1 MFSFLGIYPNWL
13 IMPTILCLR
22 GLDVKAG
29 TKDIR
34 TFFKFSRIPDGGV
47 FITGGSLREAF
58 IAFTTEKD
66 AQLALCHSGK
76 TLKGSKVTLHRSSL
90 EELEKKLKLLLKKKK
105 PSSTVVSVTRPQKP
119 PLSAMQPP
127 KSADAE
133 PSTAS
138 PVDPRIE
145 RLCSSSPITSDP
157 QPSPAIDSE
166 TAFLL
171 GVCTV
176 LGLQSSHQ
184 EVNKALVQTVDK
196 ICSTTTSLEMKPEQ
210 SLCPKS
216 GYVRLFGMPQS
227 ASKELIC
234 RFFKG
239 LQVQEVIVNVK
250 LGLSSGCLVKFASE
264 SEACKALLFSQQ
276 LLDSNPIE
284 VRNAS
289 EMMWTGALQ
298 MCGDEWIVGEGYE
311 PKKSPFKE
319 MNCEPKTAVLQKRR
333 RLDQLNHD
341 PPKKQKPCDDAP
353 PKREYMVVVER
364 LPTIITKTEI
374 KELLGCPNVPHK
386 NVLHLLD
393 GDGNRTDT
401 AFVLFNCLEDY
412 EYAMNLTGCHVGNNV
427 IQVSSTTQLMMKDMM
442 AKAFSWTAEHSRKK
456 TLVNGKSL
464 SVGNGR
470 RVRPSG
476 SDLPI

>member
-1 MFSFLGIYPNWL
+1 M
-13 IMPTILCLR
+13 
-22 GLDVKAG
+22 KAG

-34 TFFKFSRIPDGGV
+34 TFFKSSRIPDGGV
-47 FITGGSLREAF
+47 YITGGSLSEAF
-58 IAFTTEKD
+58 IAFTTERD
-66 AQLALCHSGK
+66 AQLALRRSGK

-90 EELEKKLKLLLKKKK
+90 EELEKKLKLLLKKDK

-119 PLSAMQPP
+119 PPLAKQP
-127 KSADAE
+127 SRSTE

-138 PVDPRIE
+138 PLDPRLE
-145 RLCSSSPITSDP
+145 RPCSSSPITSDP
-157 QPSPAIDSE
+157 QPSPAIDSG

-176 LGLQSSHQ
+176 LGLRSSHQ
-184 EVNKALVQTVDK
+184 EVNKASVQSVDK
-196 ICSTTTSLEMKPEQ
+196 IGSTTTSNEMKPEQ
-210 SLCPKS
+210 SVCPKS

-264 SEACKALLFSQQ
+264 NEACKALLFSQQ

-289 EMMWTGALQ
+289 EMMWTDALQ
-298 MCGDEWIVGEGYE
+298 MCGAERIVGEGLE
-311 PKKSPFKE
+311 PKKSHFKE
-319 MNCEPKTAVLQKRR
+319 MNCEPTTAVSQKRR
-333 RLDQLNHD
+333 RLSQLNHD
-341 PPKKQKPCDDAP
+341 PPKKQRPGGDAP
-353 PKREYMVVVER
+353 PKQEYMVVVEH
-364 LPTIITKTEI
+364 LPRIITKTEI
-374 KELLGCPNVPHK
+374 KELLGCPNVAHK
-386 NVLHLLD
+386 KVLHLLD

-401 AFVLFNCLEDY
+401 AFVLFDCLEDY

-427 IQVSSTTQLMMKDMM
+427 IRVSSTTRLKMKDMM
-442 AKAFSWTAEHSRKK
+442 AKAFSWKAEHSRKK
-456 TLVNGKSL
+456 TLVNGEFL
-464 SVGNGR
+464 SVRNGW
-470 RVRPSG
+470 RVRPNG
-476 SDLPI
+476 SDLHI

>member
-1 MFSFLGIYPNWL
+1 M
-13 IMPTILCLR
+13 
-22 GLDVKAG
+22 KAG
-29 TKDIR
+29 AKDIR
-34 TFFKFSRIPDGGV
+34 TFFKCSRIPDGGV
-47 FITGGSLREAF
+47 YITGGSLREAF
-58 IAFTTEKD
+58 IAFTTERD
-66 AQLALCHSGK
+66 AQLALRRSGK
-76 TLKGSKVTLHRSSL
+76 TLRGSKVTLHRSSL

-105 PSSTVVSVTRPQKP
+105 PSSTVVSVTRPQQPP
-119 PLSAMQPP
+119 PLTMQSP
-127 KSADAE
+127 KSTDAE

-138 PVDPRIE
+138 PLDPRIE
-145 RLCSSSPITSDP
+145 RPCSSPITSDP
-157 QPSPAIDSE
+157 QPSPAIDSG

-171 GVCTV
+171 GVCSV

-184 EVNKALVQTVDK
+184 EVNKALVQSADK
-196 ICSTTTSLEMKPEQ
+196 ICSTTTSIETKPEQ

-264 SEACKALLFSQQ
+264 DEACKALLFSQQ

-311 PKKSPFKE
+311 PKKGPFKE

-333 RLDQLNHD
+333 CLNQLNHD
-341 PPKKQKPCDDAP
+341 PPKKQRPGGDAP
-353 PKREYMVVVER
+353 PKQEYMVVVEH
-364 LPTIITKTEI
+364 LPKTITKTEI

-386 NVLHLLD
+386 KVLHLLD

-427 IQVSSTTQLMMKDMM
+427 IQVSPTTQLMMKDMM
-442 AKAFSWTAEHSRKK
+442 AKAFSWKAEHSRKK
-456 TLVNGKSL
+456 TLVNGEFP
-464 SVGNGR
+464 SVRNGW
-470 RVRPSG
+470 RVRPNG

>member
-1 MFSFLGIYPNWL
+1 M
-13 IMPTILCLR
+13 
-22 GLDVKAG
+22 KAG

-34 TFFKFSRIPDGGV
+34 TFLKCSRIPDGGV
-47 FITGGSLREAF
+47 YITGGSLREAF
-58 IAFTTEKD
+58 IAFTTERD
-66 AQLALCHSGK
+66 AQLALRHSGK

-90 EELEKKLKLLLKKKK
+90 EELEKKLKLLLKKNK

-127 KSADAE
+127 KSTDAE

-138 PVDPRIE
+138 PLDPRIE
-145 RLCSSSPITSDP
+145 RPCSSSPISSDP
-157 QPSPAIDSE
+157 QPSAAIDSG

-176 LGLQSSHQ
+176 LGLQSPHQ
-184 EVNKALVQTVDK
+184 EVKKALVQSVDK
-196 ICSTTTSLEMKPEQ
+196 ICSTTTSIEMKPEQ

-234 RFFKG
+234 HFFKG

-264 SEACKALLFSQQ
+264 NEACKALLFSQQ

-298 MCGDEWIVGEGYE
+298 MCGDDCRVGEGYE
-311 PKKSPFKE
+311 PKKSPYKE
-319 MNCEPKTAVLQKRR
+319 MINCEPKTAVLQKRR
-333 RLDQLNHD
+333 HLNQLNHD
-341 PPKKQKPCDDAP
+341 PPKKQRPGGDAP
-353 PKREYMVVVER
+353 PKQEHMVVVEH
-364 LPTIITKTEI
+364 LPNTITKTEL

-401 AFVLFNCLEDY
+401 AFVRFNCLEDY
-412 EYAMNLTGCHVGNNV
+412 EYAINLTGCHVGNNV
-427 IQVSSTTQLMMKDMM
+427 IQVSSTTELIMKDMM
-442 AKAFSWTAEHSRKK
+442 AKVFSWKAEHSRKR
-456 TLVNGKSL
+456 TLVNGEFP
-464 SVGNGR
+464 SVRNGWR
-470 RVRPSG
+470 ARPNG
-476 SDLPI
+476 SDVPI

>member
-1 MFSFLGIYPNWL
+1 M
-13 IMPTILCLR
+13 CLR

-34 TFFKFSRIPDGGV
+34 TFFKCSRIPDGGV
-47 FITGGSLREAF
+47 YITGGSLGEAF
-58 IAFTTEKD
+58 IAFTTERD
-66 AQLALCHSGK
+66 AQLALRRSGK
-76 TLKGSKVTLHRSSL
+76 TLKGSKVTLHGSSL
-90 EELEKKLKLLLKKKK
+90 EELEKKLRLSLKKNK
-105 PSSTVVSVTRPQKP
+105 PSSTVSSRPQKP
-119 PLSAMQPP
+119 PLQPP
-127 KSADAE
+127 KSTDAE

-138 PVDPRIE
+138 PLDPRIE
-145 RLCSSSPITSDP
+145 RPCSSSPITSDP
-157 QPSPAIDSE
+157 QPSPAIDSG

-184 EVNKALVQTVDK
+184 EANKALVQHVDK
-196 ICSTTTSLEMKPEQ
+196 ICSATTSIETAPEQ
-210 SLCPKS
+210 SLCPKP

-250 LGLSSGCLVKFASE
+250 LGLGSSCLVKFASE

-298 MCGDEWIVGEGYE
+298 MCGDEWLVGEGCE

-319 MNCEPKTAVLQKRR
+319 TINCEPKTAVLQKRR
-333 RLDQLNHD
+333 CLNQLNHG
-341 PPKKQKPCDDAP
+341 PPKKQRPGGDAP
-353 PKREYMVVVER
+353 PKQDYMVVIER
-364 LPTIITKTEI
+364 LPKTITKTEI

-386 NVLHLLD
+386 KVLHLLD

-412 EYAMNLTGCHVGNNV
+412 EYAMNLTGCHVGSNA
-427 IQVSSTTQLMMKDMM
+427 IQVSSTTELVMKDMM
-442 AKAFSWTAEHSRKK
+442 AKAFSWKAEHSRKR
-456 TLVNGKSL
+456 TLVNGEFPSF
-464 SVGNGR
+464 GNGWG
-470 RVRPSG
+470 VRPAGVRGGQINS
-476 SDLPI
+476 LLCK

>member
-1 MFSFLGIYPNWL
+1 M
-13 IMPTILCLR
+13 
-22 GLDVKAG
+22 KAS

-34 TFFKFSRIPDGGV
+34 TFFKCSRIPDGGV
-47 FITGGSLREAF
+47 YITGGSLREAF
-58 IAFTTEKD
+58 IAFATERD
-66 AQLALCHSGK
+66 AQLALRRSGK
-76 TLKGSKVTLHRSSL
+76 TLKGSKVTLHGSSL
-90 EELEKKLKLLLKKKK
+90 EELEKKLRLSLKKNK

-119 PLSAMQPP
+119 PLSALQPP
-127 KSADAE
+127 KSTDAE

-138 PVDPRIE
+138 PLDPRIE
-145 RLCSSSPITSDP
+145 RPCSSSPITSDP
-157 QPSPAIDSE
+157 QPSPAIDSG

-176 LGLQSSHQ
+176 LGLQSSNQ
-184 EVNKALVQTVDK
+184 EANKALVQSVDK
-196 ICSTTTSLEMKPEQ
+196 ICSTTSSIEMKPEQ
-210 SLCPKS
+210 SPCPKS

-239 LQVQEVIVNVK
+239 LHVQEVIVNVK

-264 SEACKALLFSQQ
+264 NEACKALLFSKQ

-311 PKKSPFKE
+311 PKKIPFKE
-319 MNCEPKTAVLQKRR
+319 MINCEPKTAVQKRR
-333 RLDQLNHD
+333 CLNQLNHD
-341 PPKKQKPCDDAP
+341 PPKKQRPGGDAP
-353 PKREYMVVVER
+353 PKQEYMVVIEH
-364 LPTIITKTEI
+364 LPKTITKTEI
-374 KELLGCPNVPHK
+374 KELIGCPSVPHK

-401 AFVLFNCLEDY
+401 AFVLFNCLGDY
-412 EYAMNLTGCHVGNNV
+412 EYAMNLTGCHVGNNI
-427 IQVSSTTQLMMKDMM
+427 IQVSSTTELMMKDMM
-442 AKAFSWTAEHSRKK
+442 AKASSWKAEHSRKR
-456 TLVNGKSL
+456 TLVNGEFPSFGK
-464 SVGNGR
+464 GW

-476 SDLPI
+476 SELPL

>member
-1 MFSFLGIYPNWL
+1 M
-13 IMPTILCLR
+13 
-22 GLDVKAG
+22 KAG

-34 TFFKFSRIPDGGV
+34 TFFKCSRIPDGGV
-47 FITGGSLREAF
+47 YITGGNLREAF
-58 IAFTTEKD
+58 IAFTTERD
-66 AQLALCHSGK
+66 AQLALHHSGK

-90 EELEKKLKLLLKKKK
+90 EELEKKLKLVLKKNK

-127 KSADAE
+127 KSTDAE

-138 PVDPRIE
+138 PLDPRIE
-145 RLCSSSPITSDP
+145 RPCSSSPISSDP
-157 QPSPAIDSE
+157 QPSAAIDSG

-184 EVNKALVQTVDK
+184 EVNKALVQSVDK
-196 ICSTTTSLEMKPEQ
+196 TCSTTTSIEMKPEQ
-210 SLCPKS
+210 DMCLKS
-216 GYVRLFGMPQS
+216 GYVRLFGMPQP

-284 VRNAS
+284 VRKAS

-298 MCGDEWIVGEGYE
+298 MCGDDG

-319 MNCEPKTAVLQKRR
+319 MINCEPKTAVLQKRR
-333 RLDQLNHD
+333 CLNQLNHD
-341 PPKKQKPCDDAP
+341 PPKKQRPGGEAP
-353 PKREYMVVVER
+353 PKQEYTVVVEH
-364 LPTIITKTEI
+364 LPKTITKTEI

-393 GDGNRTDT
+393 RDGNRTDT

-412 EYAMNLTGCHVGNNV
+412 EYAINLTGCHVGNNV
-427 IQVSSTTQLMMKDMM
+427 IQVSSTTELIMKDMM
-442 AKAFSWTAEHSRKK
+442 AKAFSWKAEHSRKK
-456 TLVNGKSL
+456 PLVNGEFL
-464 SVGNGR
+464 SVRNGWGA
-470 RVRPSG
+470 RPNDSG
-476 SDLPI
+476 LPI